1 MNTYVILK
9 GYFASYKRKVRKKYL
24 FFTTQFDEFFHF
36 YLQCWVDK
44 KLWSIINEMCFVK
57 IFSSR
62 RKVILKQILN
72 LVHQP
77 FIINCIVMI
86 WFSCNSFVKN
96 VGIFPYLLKHM
107 QMNDEKYFFLLNKSS
122 LNFQNLFKEKD
133 RSFSVFNLFWSP
145 KGKYVCKRT
154 DLISHKSWTNEKKR
168 RERKKNCCLICVFFI
183 LLIYEHDEY
192 EKRISPT
199 HFLFQVVQILLKII
213 KFRFC

>member
-1 MNTYVILK
+1 
-9 GYFASYKRKVRKKYL
+9 
-24 FFTTQFDEFFHF
+24 
-36 YLQCWVDK
+36 
-44 KLWSIINEMCFVK
+44 MCFVK
-57 IFSSR
+57 IFSTR

-72 LVHQP
+72 LVHQL

-86 WFSCNSFVKN
+86 WFSCNFFLKN
-96 VGIFPYLLKHM
+96 VGIFPYLLNHM
-107 QMNDEKYFFLLNKSS
+107 QMKDVKDFFFLKKSS

-145 KGKYVCKRT
+145 KGKNVCKRT

-168 RERKKNCCLICVFFI
+168 RKERKNCCLICVFFI

-199 HFLFQVVQILLKII
+199 HFLFQAVPILLKSI